1 MLLTYKMRCDF
12 VNCRTS
18 LGLIFKIFYNFVCTN
33 TSRDYDIADCHVSIY
48 QYVILTSRHE
58 PGFKCF
64 T

>member
-12 VNCRTS
+12 VNCRTLLELMS
-18 LGLIFKIFYNFVCTN
+18 KINAILYVN
-33 TSRDYDIADCHVSIY
+33 TSRDYDIADCHVGMYPYI
-48 QYVILTSRHE
+48 ILTSRHD